1 MTNIQI
7 HIGEM
12 LARNARMYPND
23 VALIERIP
31 AEKKRNTI
39 TWREF
44 DERANR
50 FSNALRSRGI
60 KKGDKIIHL
69 MNNSIDWLV
78 VYFGIIRTGGGL
90 YPSTFALQAMTSS
103 TVAMWQN
110 RTSSY
115 SAKNSGRG

>member
-1 MTNIQI
+1 MTDIQI

-12 LARNARMYPND
+12 LARNARMYPDD

-31 AEKKRNTI
+31 AEKKRAAI

-50 FSNALRSRGI
+50 FANGLLSRGI
-60 KKGDKIIHL
+60 KRGDKVIHL

-78 VYFGIIRTGGGL
+78 VYFGIIRTGAWVVPL
-90 YPSTFALQAMTSS
+90 NFRFTSS
-103 TVAMWQN
+103 DIEYSH
-110 RTSSY
+110 RTIRSS
-115 SAKNSGRG
+115 